1 MCEICGNPHFD
12 FRYVSGELPSYIRY
26 DIRRH
31 PLRSGIQVNIRDHAV
46 HAGLTEEWEVHSRT
60 LLLDFVVSGEFSCE
74 LHGDRTTTRK
84 ARGFSSICYIF
95 GHKQKIVWQSDQRAR
110 WLGILVDRPVLLE
123 LIGDGTNHVAKPF
136 DRLLHFNGQTAPLC
150 VTTTTTP
157 HMQAILYQLL
167 NCPYEGEMARLFIES
182 KALELLF
189 LKLSAHVVKP
199 KPHKGNLTCMDKDKV
214 FHARHILLHS
224 MDEIPNL
231 SELSRHV
238 GLSETNLKRKF
249 KQLFGMPMF
258 EYLREHRLGAAYEM
272 LISREWNVSEAALQV
287 GYSSLSHF
295 SQAFRRRF
303 GVSPST
309 VSQGKC
315 R

>member
-12 FRYVSGELPSYIRY
+12 FRYVSGELPSYIRN
-26 DIRRH
+26 DISRH
-31 PLRSGIQVNIRDHAV
+31 PLRTGIQVNIRDHAA

-60 LLLDFVVSGEFSCE
+60 LLLDFVVSGEFSCK
-74 LHGDRTTTRK
+74 LHGDRTTTHK

-95 GHKQKIVWQSDQRAR
+95 GQKQKIVWQSDLRAR
-110 WLGILVDRPVLLE
+110 WLGILVDRPVMLE
-123 LIGDGTNHVAKPF
+123 LMGDATNQVARPF
-136 DRLLHFNGQTAPLC
+136 DRLLHSDGQAAPLC

-157 HMQAILYQLL
+157 HMQAILHQMLG
-167 NCPYEGEMARLFIES
+167 CPYEGKMARLFIES

-189 LKLSAHVVKP
+189 LRLSAQVVNP
-199 KPHKGNLTCMDKDKV
+199 KPHNGNLTSVEKDRV

-224 MDEIPNL
+224 MDEVPSL
-231 SELSRHV
+231 SELAQRVS
-238 GLSETNLKRKF
+238 LSETGLKCKF
-249 KQLFGMPMF
+249 KQLFGLPVF
-258 EYLREHRLGAAYEM
+258 EYLREHRLSAAYEM
-272 LISREWNVSEAALQV
+272 LISREWNVSETALRV

-309 VSQGKC
+309 VNQGKC